1 MELFGAVDLSLGL
14 VLMILVAGF
23 SAGWVDAVVGGG
35 GLLQL
40 PVMLL
45 IPGLTPVQALATNKM
60 GSVFGTA
67 TSALTYRRWLGALPR
82 SVLPMAGLA
91 FATSLGGAVV
101 ATMLPTGVIRPVVLA
116 ALVVVWLVTALR
128 PQLGRTS
135 ALKHAGSAHL
145 SRALALG
152 AGVGFYD
159 GMIGPGTGTFL
170 ILGLVA
176 LLGFDFLQASAQAK
190 FVNLATN
197 LGALAFF
204 LPAGHVVLGLGL
216 LLGAA
221 NLAGGYVGAR
231 MAIARGTGFIRVVFL
246 VVVSALILKVGADTL
261 GPLLR

>member
-1 MELFGAVDLSLGL
+1 MFGAVELTTGL
-14 VLMILVAGF
+14 VLLLLAAGF
-23 SAGWVDAVVGGG
+23 AAGWVDAVVGGG

-45 IPGLTPVQALATNKM
+45 VPGLTPVQALATNKL

-67 TSALTYRRWLGALPR
+67 TSAITYRRRLGSDLRTA
-82 SVLPMAGLA
+82 LPMAALA

-101 ATMLPTGVIRPVVLA
+101 ATLLPTGVIRPVILA
-116 ALVVVWLVTALR
+116 ALVTVWIVTATR
-128 PQLGRTS
+128 PQLGRVA
-135 ALKHAGSAHL
+135 ALKHTGAAHL
-145 SRALALG
+145 TRALALG
-152 AGVGFYD
+152 GAVGFYD

-176 LLGFDFLQASAQAK
+176 LLGHDFLQASAQAK
-190 FVNLATN
+190 VVNLATN

-204 LPAGHVVLGLGL
+204 LPAGHAVLGLGL

-246 VVVSALILKVGADTL
+246 AVVSALIVKVGVDTL
-261 GPLLR
+261 APLVG